1 VTRAFLFAF
10 AALFFAPPA
19 FADCIYMGQSSSEGA
34 RICQVD
40 VLAVCT
46 EKAWVATK
54 QSCSPPTVAPRM
66 MSVEPAPMQPQGLG
80 IHILTASYNSGPNGT
95 DLTQSVRDICE
106 GRPAC
111 GFTDDASIMGG
122 TPMPRLPGRFSVM
135 YECTNG
141 FGSLP
146 GRHEVYPGHAKIAL
160 SCRK

>member
-1 VTRAFLFAF
+1 VTRALLLAL
-10 AALFFAPPA
+10 AALCFARPA
-19 FADCIYMGQSSSEGA
+19 FADCIYMGQPSSEGA

-46 EKAWVATK
+46 EKAWIATR

-66 MSVEPAPMQPQGLG
+66 SVEPAEAPPQGLG
-80 IHILTASYNSGPNGT
+80 IHILSANYNSGPDGT
-95 DLTQSVRDICE
+95 DLTQSLRDICE
-106 GRPAC
+106 GKPAC
-111 GFTDDASIMGG
+111 GFTADASIMGG
-122 TPMPRLPGRFSVM
+122 TPMPRLPGRLSVM

-141 FGSLP
+141 FGSRP